1 MATEFPEP
9 KPRCCE
15 PVGPEA
21 PVVEAE
27 CTPAVDATDVA
38 APNDAAPDVAAPA
51 GPAPPQRHRPGLIR
65 ASVLRD
71 RATAFAES
79 RGCQRMRFKRS
90 FAEAFSSHMEAVL
103 EQCFARAMSNRRRTL
118 MASDV

>member
-15 PVGPEA
+15 SVGPEA

-38 APNDAAPDVAAPA
+38 APNAAPDVAAPA
-51 GPAPPQRHRPGLIR
+51 DTAPPQRHRPGLIR

-90 FAEAFSSHMEAVL
+90 FAEAFSNHMEAVL

-118 MASDV
+118 MASDI

>member
-1 MATEFPEP
+1 M
-9 KPRCCE
+9 
-15 PVGPEA
+15 
-21 PVVEAE
+21 VEAE

-38 APNDAAPDVAAPA
+38 APNDAAPDVAAPT

-65 ASVLRD
+65 TSALRD

-118 MASDV
+118 MASDI